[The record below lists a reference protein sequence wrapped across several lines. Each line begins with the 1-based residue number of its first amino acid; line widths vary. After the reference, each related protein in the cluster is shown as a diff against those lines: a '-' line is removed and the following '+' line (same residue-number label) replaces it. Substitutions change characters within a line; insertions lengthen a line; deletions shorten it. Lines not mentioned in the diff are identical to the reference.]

1 MFTALSAVDP
11 TRAAESTLSGKM
23 LELQYLVGTWS
34 CVDKFA
40 AMGTAAAGSVTS
52 TVSYKILPQNTIGY
66 TSPGSGFYTSGFFGY
81 LDAKQLWWNSAA
93 DNHGGVFLGSGKGGA
108 SLVLTGN
115 GISAD
120 EGSAHQRD
128 TLTKISD
135 TKYELRAETEEG
147 GKWVLGVVSTCT
159 KS

>member
-1 MFTALSAVDP
+1 
-11 TRAAESTLSGKM
+11 M

-34 CVDKFA
+34 CVNKMS
-40 AMGTAAAGSVTS
+40 AMGNSAAGSATS
-52 TVSYKILPQNTIGY
+52 AVSYKILPQNTIGY
-66 TSPGSGFYTSGFFGY
+66 NSSAPGFSSSGFFGY

-93 DNHGGVFLGSGKGGA
+93 DNHGGVFLGSRKGGA

-115 GISAD
+115 GITAD
-120 EGSAHQRD
+120 EGSAPQRD
-128 TLTKISD
+128 TFTKLSD
-135 TKYELRAETEEG
+135 TKYEDRAEVKEG